1 MSSAPEKEL
10 SPTEALEVRS
20 KRSLIQ
26 LTGVMAEIVIISG
39 GSKNSI
45 ASKLSKAI
53 LKFEK
58 KLVRDESCSFE
69 DNLASLFRELYMN
82 NRKEFLSICEDSN
95 FILIKKLRLW
105 FGEDVPAV
113 KAQRLILPFSNCY
126 ESALKLR
133 NDAKTRIQDE
143 VDDPV
148 FQTPEYTLLPTF
160 LYYLLDTIIN
170 SLSFQSYCGDLPSL
184 LESLED
190 LRDVAD
196 VDDHNEVPG
205 SSLISL
211 ARRFGELATGKK
223 IDIDEKQLNQAL
235 VQIDNMTSNPEVLD
249 MIEKVKEENKEEDQ
263 TSGPKSM
270 KEMLLST
277 IDKIEPLM
285 RNMMPMSG
293 EPIPEGMKVDGKENP
308 DAKKLR
314 EEDIEK
320 V

>member
-1 MSSAPEKEL
+1 MSSKPEKEL
-10 SPTEALEVRS
+10 TPTEALEVRS

-26 LTGVMAEIVIISG
+26 LTGVMSEIITISG
-39 GSKNSI
+39 GSKNNI
-45 ASKLSKAI
+45 ATKLSRTI

-58 KLVRDESCSFE
+58 KLGRDETCSFE
-69 DNLASLFRELYMN
+69 DNLASLFRTLYMEH
-82 NRKEFLSICEDSN
+82 RKEFLSICEDSN
-95 FILIKKLRLW
+95 FVLTKKLRLW
-105 FGEDVPAV
+105 FGEDVPAI
-113 KAQRLILPFSNCY
+113 KAQRWILPFSNCY

-133 NDAKTRIQDE
+133 NEAKAKIQDE

-196 VDDHNEVPG
+196 VDDYNEVPG
-205 SSLISL
+205 SSIISL
-211 ARRFGELATGKK
+211 ARKFGELATGKK
-223 IDIDEKQLNQAL
+223 MEIDEKQLNEAL
-235 VQIDNMTSNPEVLD
+235 VQIDNMTSNPEILN
-249 MIEKVKEENKEEDQ
+249 MFEKIKEENGQEDQ
-263 TSGPKSM
+263 TSEPKSM
-270 KEMLLST
+270 KEMLMRT
-277 IDKIEPLM
+277 IDKVEPM
-285 RNMMPMSG
+285 MKNFMPMSG
-293 EPIPEGMKVDGKENP
+293 EPMPEGVKVDGKENP